1 MRSLL
6 RILAIVVFS
15 AAAGALLALEFEP
28 DHYPVPEVVQ

>member
-6 RILAIVVFS
+6 RILVIFVFS

-28 DHYPVPEVVQ
+28 DVYPVPEVIE